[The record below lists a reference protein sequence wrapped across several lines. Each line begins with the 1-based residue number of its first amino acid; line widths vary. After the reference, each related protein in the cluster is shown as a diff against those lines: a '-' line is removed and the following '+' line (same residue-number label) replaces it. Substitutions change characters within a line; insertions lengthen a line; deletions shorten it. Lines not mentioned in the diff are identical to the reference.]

1 VPSSCAPRRFML
13 KERSLKVLIALGI
26 LGIVVALATLVL
38 PLVYSSYDFLLS
50 KGLELVTSMD
60 WSPYQGR
67 FGGLQF
73 ILGTLWV
80 TLWATLFSTPLAI
93 SLALLSTELAPRRLR
108 GVLGGMVDLIAAVP
122 SVVYGY
128 WGLTVFGPLLAQY
141 VYPYLQGL
149 SKVPLLGVLFAASAV
164 SPQCFLTAILILS
177 LMVTPYASAII
188 RNSYEMVPKDL
199 IEAVYALG
207 GDKWDVIKM
216 NLSYI
221 KSSILAGVIIAAG
234 RAMGETMAVTMLI
247 GNSIGPFEP
256 CLLCRGSTITSLVA
270 NEFEEAMM
278 NPLHVKALTALV
290 LILIVMGSVLLAFGR
305 KLGKALT
312 EAEIVA

>member
-1 VPSSCAPRRFML
+1 MI
-13 KERSLKVLIALGI
+13 KERSLKVIVVLGI
-26 LGIVVALATLVL
+26 LGIVAALVALIV
-38 PLVYSSYDFLLS
+38 PLAYSSYDFLLS

-60 WSPYQGR
+60 WSPYEGR

-80 TLWATLFSTPLAI
+80 TLWATLFSIPLAI
-93 SLALLSTELAPRRLR
+93 SLALLSTELAPRRLK
-108 GVLGGMVDLIAAVP
+108 GLVGGMVDLIAAVP

-128 WGLTVFGPLLAQY
+128 WGLTVFGPLLAQH

-149 SKVPLLGVLFAASAV
+149 SNVPLLGTLFAVSAI
-164 SPQCFLTAILILS
+164 SPQCFLTAILVLS

-188 RNSYEMVPKDL
+188 RNSYEMIPKDMV
-199 IEAVYALG
+199 EAVYALG

-221 KSSILAGVIIAAG
+221 KTSILAGVIIAAG
-234 RAMGETMAVTMLI
+234 RAMGETMAVSMLI
-247 GNSIGPFEP
+247 GNSIGPFKP
-256 CLLCRGSTITSLVA
+256 CLLCRGATITSLVA

-290 LILIVMGSVLLAFGR
+290 LILIVMGSVLLAIGR
-305 KLGKALT
+305 KLGRALT